1 MLEIQNISKV
11 YPNGV
16 KALTDVSATIEKGE
30 FVSIIGLSGAGK
42 STLLRSI
49 NKMIEM
55 THGDILFQGKSIRKA
70 KGNELRMIRRD
81 IGMIFQ
87 SFNLVKRSKVITNVL
102 CGRIAYH
109 SALRTFFGL
118 YPQEDRQIAFEALDR
133 VNILEKAYNRADELS
148 GGQMQRVAIARSL
161 AQEPQLLL
169 ADEPV
174 ASLDPL
180 TTLQVMDDLKRINRE
195 LGLTMLVNLHHV
207 DLALRYS
214 TRIIGLRDGKK
225 VFDGKSS
232 EVNDEILKEIYG
244 RELMSS
250 EVLGEV
256 DDAQDS

>member
-1 MLEIQNISKV
+1 MLEIRNISKT

-16 KALTDVSATIEKGE
+16 QALSDVSLNIEKGE

-49 NKMIEM
+49 NKLIDM
-55 THGDILFQGKSIRKA
+55 TEGDILFQGKSIREA
-70 KGNELRMIRRD
+70 KGKELRLIRRD

-87 SFNLVKRSKVITNVL
+87 SFNLVKRSRVITNVL

-109 SALRTFFGL
+109 TPFVTFFGL
-118 YPQEDRQIAFEALDR
+118 YPKEDRQIAFEALDR

-161 AQEPQLLL
+161 AQEPILLL

-180 TTLQVMDDLKRINRE
+180 TTIQVMDDLKRINRD

-207 DLALRYS
+207 DLALKYS
-214 TRIIGLRDGKK
+214 SRIIGLRAGKL
-225 VFDGKSS
+225 VFDGKAKD
-232 EVNDEILKEIYG
+232 VNDDVLKEIYG
-244 RELMSS
+244 RELTSS
-250 EVLGEV
+250 EVFGEV
-256 DDAQDS
+256 DHAPSS